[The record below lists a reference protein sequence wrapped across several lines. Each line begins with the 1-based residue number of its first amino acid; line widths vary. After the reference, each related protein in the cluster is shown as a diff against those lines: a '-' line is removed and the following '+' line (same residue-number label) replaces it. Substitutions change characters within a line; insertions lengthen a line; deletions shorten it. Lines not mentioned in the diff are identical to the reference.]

1 MLIEI
6 VRCIGCAVFGLSL
19 CLLAFLPEP
28 VRKLYPYAYLL
39 VFACGFGSMWLFFY
53 QVEAE
58 VKRRSTGIFSLML
71 FVAPYAAFPI
81 GYFIVVGIDVLS
93 SYIVSRNP
101 SLLYLQYVAAI
112 IGLLICIFT

>member
-1 MLIEI
+1 
-6 VRCIGCAVFGLSL
+6 
-19 CLLAFLPEP
+19 
-28 VRKLYPYAYLL
+28 
-39 VFACGFGSMWLFFY
+39 
-53 QVEAE
+53 
-58 VKRRSTGIFSLML
+58 ML